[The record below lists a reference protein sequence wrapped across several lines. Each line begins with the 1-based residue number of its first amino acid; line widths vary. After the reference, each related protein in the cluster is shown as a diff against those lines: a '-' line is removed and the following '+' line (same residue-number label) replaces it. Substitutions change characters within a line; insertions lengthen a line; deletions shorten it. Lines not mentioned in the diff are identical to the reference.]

1 MKVKLLKDTR
11 PFGRTGEIVEVSPDS
26 ADWLTSLGM
35 AEPADEI
42 GEQIETPEKAA
53 AVETAVRIPA
63 KAPKAPAAKTQQK
76 AKNAAKKEKGK

>member
-1 MKVKLLKDTR
+1 MKVKLLRDTV
-11 PFGRTGEIVEVSPDS
+11 PFGRTGDIVEVSPG
-26 ADWLTSLGM
+26 AREWMLSLGM

-76 AKNAAKKEKGK
+76 AKTAAKKEKGK